1 MENESKNKAKNT
13 DSSNEK
19 LLLSDV
25 MAMLQQDNVLQ
36 KAYDYLDGEAT
47 DAQTTKAE
55 KQMFV
60 QGFLQ
65 ACSWMRENCISH
77 N

>member
-1 MENESKNKAKNT
+1 MEIENKNEAENT
-13 DSSNEK
+13 SNSSEK

-25 MAMLQQDNVLQ
+25 MAMLQQDKVLQ
-36 KAYDYLDGEAT
+36 KAYEYLDGEAT
-47 DAQTTKAE
+47 EGQTTKAE
-55 KQMFV
+55 EQMFV

-65 ACSWMRENCISH
+65 ACSWMRKNC